1 MPLGDSIIGAGA
13 LSFTNFRAP
22 LFFSSQVC
30 GESFAGRSRT
40 LSPPEPREPRDIA
53 DPTSSVGEPGGGPPD
68 SPDAVRSA

>member
-1 MPLGDSIIGAGA
+1 MPLGDSIIGGGA

-40 LSPPEPREPRDIA
+40 LSPPEPREPGRNI
-53 DPTSSVGEPGGGPPD
+53 TQLEVN
-68 SPDAVRSA
+68 